1 MLDYRYQTF
10 LTLTEE
16 MNYTATAKRLHIT
29 QPAVTQHIQYLQQE
43 LGVELIRYE
52 SRQLSL
58 TAKGKQLQKDLYLLQ
73 REIAKVQ
80 EQLTSTIEHTN
91 LTFGASLTIGEY
103 MMPGLIESYLNEYP
117 THDISMV
124 TDNTQHL
131 IELLEHGKIDFALV
145 EGEFNQS
152 SFEFHKIV
160 EEPFIAVCSQKCT
173 LWTKEQS
180 LNDLF
185 SEPLLVR
192 EEGSGSRLIFEIAIK
207 NKGIHLESFSKVMT
221 IGSIGA
227 IKKLVEKNIGM
238 TFVYQKAVEE
248 ELKNGTLKKV
258 SIKDFNVVHPFH
270 LIYLKR
276 IHLRELETMEKFL
289 RVMESEST
297 G

>member
-43 LGVELIRYE
+43 LGIELMHYE
-52 SRQLSL
+52 NRQLSL

-73 REIAKVQ
+73 REITKVQ
-80 EQLTSTIEHTN
+80 EQLASTVEHTN

-103 MMPGLIESYLNEYP
+103 MMPDLIELYLIQNP

-152 SFEFHKIV
+152 VFDFQKIA
-160 EEPFIAVCSQKCT
+160 EEPFIAVCSEESP
-173 LWTKEQS
+173 LWKKDRSINE
-180 LNDLF
+180 LF
-185 SEPLLVR
+185 STLLLVR
-192 EEGSGSRLIFEIAIK
+192 EEGSGTRLIFETAIK
-207 NKGIHLESFSKVMT
+207 NKGIHLDSFSKVMT
-221 IGSIGA
+221 IGSIGT
-227 IKKLVEKNIGM
+227 IKKLVEKNLGI

-248 ELKNGTLKKV
+248 ELKNGILKKIPL
-258 SIKDFNVVHPFH
+258 SDFSVVHPFY

-276 IHLRELETMEKFL
+276 IQLREVETMEEFL
-289 RVMESEST
+289 ALL

>member
-52 SRQLSL
+52 NRQLSL

-73 REIAKVQ
+73 REITKVQ
-80 EQLTSTIEHTN
+80 KQLASTVEHTT
-91 LTFGASLTIGEY
+91 LIFGASLTIGEY
-103 MMPGLIESYLNEYP
+103 MMPDLIELYLNQYP
-117 THDISMV
+117 THNISMV

-152 SFEFHKIV
+152 VFEFKKIT
-160 EEPFIAVCSQKCT
+160 EEPFIAVCSGDSP
-173 LWTKEQS
+173 LWEKEQS
-180 LNDLF
+180 INEVF
-185 SEPLLVR
+185 STSLLVR
-192 EEGSGSRLIFEIAIK
+192 EEGSGSRLIFETAIK
-207 NKGIHLESFSKVMT
+207 NKGIHLDSFSKVMT

-227 IKKLVEKNIGM
+227 IKKLVEKNLGI

-248 ELKNGTLKKV
+248 ELKKGILKKIPL
-258 SIKDFNVVHPFH
+258 SDFNVVHPFY

-276 IHLRELETMEKFL
+276 IQVREVETIEKFL
-289 RVMESEST
+289 RLIEMNK
-297 G
+297 

>member
-43 LGVELIRYE
+43 LGVELIHYE
-52 SRQLSL
+52 NRQLTL

-73 REIAKVQ
+73 REITKVQ
-80 EQLTSTIEHTN
+80 EQLAATTN
-91 LTFGASLTIGEY
+91 HMVLKFGASLTIGEY
-103 MMPGLIESYLNEYP
+103 MMPDFIELYLAQNP

-152 SFEFHKIV
+152 VFEFQKIA
-160 EEPFIAVCSQKCT
+160 EEPFIAVCSRESP
-173 LWTKEQS
+173 LWRKECS
-180 LNDLF
+180 INDLF
-185 SEPLLVR
+185 ATPLLVR
-192 EEGSGSRLIFEIAIK
+192 EEGSGSRLIFETAIK
-207 NKGIHLESFSKVMT
+207 NKGIHLDSFSKVMT

-227 IKKLVEKNIGM
+227 IKKLVEKDLGIS
-238 TFVYQKAVEE
+238 FVYQKAVED
-248 ELKNGTLKKV
+248 ELRDGTLKK
-258 SIKDFNVVHPFH
+258 IPLRDFSVVHPFY
-270 LIYLKR
+270 LIYLER
-276 IHLRELETMEKFL
+276 IQLRGMEIMEEFL
-289 RVMESEST
+289 KLME
-297 G
+297 